1 MTGPVHVAPTAPVT
15 APAPGGAAADDIPG
29 LMAAAD
35 WRGLVRALGLSGLVR
50 ELAQHCTWMAH
61 DEGQLRLRLSP
72 MHKHLLDMNRA
83 AVERIQDQLTA
94 ALGQPL
100 RLAIELGEPVGETP
114 AQRDELER
122 RARHAEAVAQ
132 LERDPFVRELIE
144 RFDASLNEASVR
156 PL

>member
-1 MTGPVHVAPTAPVT
+1 VAEP
-15 APAPGGAAADDIPG
+15 AAALPAAAGESAVEAATDIPG

-35 WRGLVRALGLSGLVR
+35 WRGLIRALGLSGLVR

-61 DEGQLRLRLSP
+61 DYGQLRLRLSP
-72 MHKHLLDMNRA
+72 THRHLLDMNRA
-83 AVERIQDQLTA
+83 AVERIQDQLGA

-100 RLAIELGEPVGETP
+100 RMTIEIGEPVGETP
-114 AQRDELER
+114 AQRDEVER

-132 LERDPFVRELIE
+132 LEADPFVRDLMQ
-144 RFDASLNEASVR
+144 RFDATLIEASVR